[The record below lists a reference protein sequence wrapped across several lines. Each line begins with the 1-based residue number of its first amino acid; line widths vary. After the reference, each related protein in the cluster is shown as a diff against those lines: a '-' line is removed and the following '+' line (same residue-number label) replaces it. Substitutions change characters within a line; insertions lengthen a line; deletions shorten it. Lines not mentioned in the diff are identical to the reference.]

1 MVGTKSFG
9 TKPSQPGTPTTD
21 ILNETFAE
29 SIGSFTIANEKDLP
43 QGLKAVWFV
52 DKKYHQVKASAFFQ
66 DKKYE
71 TESWLISPALD
82 LSGKTT
88 VTLSVEQAAN
98 FFKSMKDEIFIKIS
112 TNYKSGKPST
122 ATWEVLTPSK
132 WPSNKDWTSVNST
145 VDLSAYA
152 GKKDVRI
159 AFQYKSTTQSAGTW
173 ELKNLVVKP

>member
-9 TKPSQPGTPTTD
+9 TKPTQPGTPTTD

-29 SIGSFTIANEKDLP
+29 SLGSFTIANEKDLP
-43 QGLKAVWFV
+43 QGLKAVWFL
-52 DKKYHQVKASAFFQ
+52 DKKNHRVKASAFFQ
-66 DKKYE
+66 NKKYE

-82 LSGKTT
+82 LSGKTS
-88 VTLSVEQAAN
+88 VTLSVEQAAK
-98 FFKSMKDEIFIKIS
+98 FFTSLKDEIFIKIS

-132 WPSNKDWTSVNST
+132 WPSNKDWIFVNST

-173 ELKNLVVKP
+173 ELMNLVVK